1 MLRGVRCR
9 RHRRAEAVLK
19 YSRRQPEPQC
29 VGERVREAEGR
40 GDGVGAE
47 EALLW
52 DVPQRFRGNG
62 VLENAEAY
70 GDLCTQE
77 LAPRRTL

>member
-19 YSRRQPEPQC
+19 YPRRPPEPQC

-40 GDGVGAE
+40 GDRVG
-47 EALLW
+47 
-52 DVPQRFRGNG
+52 
-62 VLENAEAY
+62 
-70 GDLCTQE
+70 
-77 LAPRRTL
+77 PRKPSFGMCSTVSVKTEC